1 MALSYWVFP
10 RQNGCKIITMA
21 KRKSS
26 GSSTMYGVLAGLLI
40 GLGVAAGVA
49 YYVVKAPMPFM
60 DKASRS
66 PDAPGTPDPRNAPDP
81 NAALS
86 AREVGPVT
94 APSSPDQPT
103 GQVVMPGAGQAAQS
117 ATGTSKQNGD
127 ALGSLIAT
135 LTPTPNATTRP
146 AQTPSTAAPT
156 QASRPESATTSSTA
170 KTPPSAGGP
179 YYLQVGSFRVLED
192 AEALRA
198 KIILMG
204 MPVEIQRAEV
214 NGLQVNRVRVGPFA
228 RIDDMNQTRVRLGQ
242 EKIPTAVV
250 RQ

>member
-1 MALSYWVFP
+1 
-10 RQNGCKIITMA
+10 MA

-26 GSSTMYGVLAGLLI
+26 GGSTMYGLLAGLLI

-60 DKASRS
+60 DKASRT
-66 PDAPGTPDPRNAPDP
+66 PDGPGTPDPRNAPDP
-81 NAALS
+81 NAALGS
-86 AREVGPVT
+86 REVGPVT

-103 GQVVMPGAGQAAQS
+103 GLVGLSGSGQS
-117 ATGTSKQNGD
+117 PLSTGGSKSSGTD

-135 LTPTPNATTRP
+135 LTPA
-146 AQTPSTAAPT
+146 PSQP
-156 QASRPESATTSSTA
+156 SRPSQAGSVVSPSAEKNPEGSTTAS
-170 KTPPSAGGP
+170 PPKAGGP

-204 MPVEIQRAEV
+204 LPVEIQRAEV
-214 NGLQVNRVRVGPFA
+214 NGLQVNRVRVGPFS
-228 RIDDMNQTRVRLGQ
+228 RIDDMNQTRIRLGQ

>member
-1 MALSYWVFP
+1 
-10 RQNGCKIITMA
+10 
-21 KRKSS
+21 
-26 GSSTMYGVLAGLLI
+26 MYGVLAGLLI
-40 GLGVAAGVA
+40 GLGSAAGVA
-49 YYVVKAPMPFM
+49 YYVLKAPMPFM

-66 PDAPGTPDPRNAPDP
+66 PDAPGSPDPRNAPDP
-81 NAALS
+81 NAALGG
-86 AREVGPVT
+86 REVGPVT

-103 GQVVMPGAGQAAQS
+103 GQASV
-117 ATGTSKQNGD
+117 TGTGQGAPSAAGATNKGGD

-135 LTPTPNATTRP
+135 LTPAPNAT
-146 AQTPSTAAPT
+146 
-156 QASRPESATTSSTA
+156 SRPSQPAPAASLPPANDTSST
-170 KTPPSAGGP
+170 PSKASGP

-228 RIDDMNQTRVRLGQ
+228 RIDDMNQTRIRLGQ

>member
-1 MALSYWVFP
+1 
-10 RQNGCKIITMA
+10 MA

-26 GSSTMYGVLAGLLI
+26 GGSTIYGVLAGLSI
-40 GLGVAAGVA
+40 GLGLAAGVA
-49 YYVVKAPMPFM
+49 YYVIKAPMPFM

-66 PDAPGTPDPRNAPDP
+66 PDAPGSPDPRNAPDP
-81 NAALS
+81 NAALGS
-86 AREVGPVT
+86 REVGPVT

-103 GQVVMPGAGQAAQS
+103 GQVSV
-117 ATGTSKQNGD
+117 TGTGQGVPSAAGVTNKGGD

-135 LTPTPNATTRP
+135 LTPASNAT
-146 AQTPSTAAPT
+146 
-156 QASRPESATTSSTA
+156 SRPSQSAPAVSSPPANDASSTPQKA
-170 KTPPSAGGP
+170 SGP
-179 YYLQVGSFRVLED
+179 YFLQVGSFRVLED

-228 RIDDMNQTRVRLGQ
+228 RIDDMNQTRIRLGQ

>member
-1 MALSYWVFP
+1 
-10 RQNGCKIITMA
+10 MA

-26 GSSTMYGVLAGLLI
+26 GGSTMYGVLAGLLI
-40 GLGVAAGVA
+40 GLGLAAGVA

-66 PDAPGTPDPRNAPDP
+66 PDAPGAPDPRNAPDP
-81 NAALS
+81 NAALGS
-86 AREVGPVT
+86 REVGPVT

-103 GQVVMPGAGQAAQS
+103 GQATLTDAAKGA
-117 ATGTSKQNGD
+117 TSSGGASNKGGD

-135 LTPTPNATTRP
+135 LTPAPNA
-146 AQTPSTAAPT
+146 PSQSSQAAP
-156 QASRPESATTSSTA
+156 AVSRPSANASSSGASAT
-170 KTPPSAGGP
+170 PPKASGP

-204 MPVEIQRAEV
+204 MPAEIQRAEV

-228 RIDDMNQTRVRLGQ
+228 RIDDMNQTRIRLGQ

>member
-1 MALSYWVFP
+1 
-10 RQNGCKIITMA
+10 MA

-26 GSSTMYGVLAGLLI
+26 GGSTIYGVLAGLLI
-40 GLGVAAGVA
+40 GLGLAAGVA
-49 YYVVKAPMPFM
+49 YYVIKAPMPFM

-66 PDAPGTPDPRNAPDP
+66 PDAPGSPDPRNAPDP
-81 NAALS
+81 NAALGS
-86 AREVGPVT
+86 REVGPVT

-103 GQVVMPGAGQAAQS
+103 GQVSV
-117 ATGTSKQNGD
+117 TGTGQGVPSAAGVTNKGGD

-135 LTPTPNATTRP
+135 LTPAPNAT
-146 AQTPSTAAPT
+146 
-156 QASRPESATTSSTA
+156 SRPSQSAPVVSSPPVNGASSTPQKA
-170 KTPPSAGGP
+170 SGP
-179 YYLQVGSFRVLED
+179 YFLQVGSFRVLED

-228 RIDDMNQTRVRLGQ
+228 RIDDMNQTRIRLGQ

>member
-1 MALSYWVFP
+1 
-10 RQNGCKIITMA
+10 
-21 KRKSS
+21 
-26 GSSTMYGVLAGLLI
+26 MYGLLAGLLI

-66 PDAPGTPDPRNAPDP
+66 PDEQGSPDPRNAPDP
-81 NAALS
+81 NAALG
-86 AREVGPVT
+86 ARDPGPVT

-103 GQVVMPGAGQAAQS
+103 GQVGQAGPGQGTPP
-117 ATGTSKQNGD
+117 ATGGPKQNGD

-135 LTPTPNATTRP
+135 LTPAPNAGTRP
-146 AQTPSTAAPT
+146 SQGATGTSSN
-156 QASRPESATTSSTA
+156 ASRPESESTP
-170 KTPPSAGGP
+170 KSGGP

-228 RIDDMNQTRVRLGQ
+228 RIDDMNQTRIRLGQ

>member
-1 MALSYWVFP
+1 
-10 RQNGCKIITMA
+10 MA

-26 GSSTMYGVLAGLLI
+26 GGSTMYGVLAGLLI
-40 GLGVAAGVA
+40 GLGLAAGVA
-49 YYVVKAPMPFM
+49 YYVLKAPMPFM

-66 PDAPGTPDPRNAPDP
+66 PDAPGSPDPRNAPDP
-81 NAALS
+81 NAALGS
-86 AREVGPVT
+86 REVGPVT

-103 GQVVMPGAGQAAQS
+103 GQGAPSS
-117 ATGTSKQNGD
+117 AGTTNKGGD

-135 LTPTPNATTRP
+135 LTPAPNATSRTSQSAP
-146 AQTPSTAAPT
+146 AVSPPPANDAASTSPK
-156 QASRPESATTSSTA
+156 AS
-170 KTPPSAGGP
+170 GP

-228 RIDDMNQTRVRLGQ
+228 RIDDMNQTRIRLGQ